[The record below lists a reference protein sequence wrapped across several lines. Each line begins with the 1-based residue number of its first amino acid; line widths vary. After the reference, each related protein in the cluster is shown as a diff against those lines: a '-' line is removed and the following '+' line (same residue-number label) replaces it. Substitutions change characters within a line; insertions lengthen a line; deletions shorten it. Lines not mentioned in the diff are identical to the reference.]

1 MAVAVDNVMQRP
13 VFGQSSMDR
22 MIYWHSTGI
31 PLAERSH
38 ERRSFLIDQLRIFFL
53 RVVTFGS

>member
-1 MAVAVDNVMQRP
+1 MQRP